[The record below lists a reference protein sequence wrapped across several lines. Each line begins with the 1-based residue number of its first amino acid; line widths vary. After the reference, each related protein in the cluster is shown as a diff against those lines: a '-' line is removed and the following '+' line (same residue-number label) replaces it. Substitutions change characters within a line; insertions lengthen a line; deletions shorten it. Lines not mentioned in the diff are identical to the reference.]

1 MTTVRSRVMVV
12 GSIAADLTVFSRR
25 LPRPGETVI
34 GDEFTLVLGG
44 KGANQAIAA
53 GRAGA
58 ATSMVGCIGA
68 DLFQHLVSAGLA
80 DAGVDTAHV
89 RAIDGERTGVA
100 HIRVDASGE
109 NDIVVVPLANS
120 RLDAA
125 HVDGAFDALGETVAV
140 LLTQLEIPHETAAH
154 SVHRAKSHG
163 VTVILDPAP
172 AHELPDDVWADV
184 DVVTPNETEA
194 TLLTGIPVSGVD
206 TAVAAGRRLLA
217 MGVGAAVITLA
228 SAGSVL
234 VTAAEVQFFEPLRVD
249 AVDTTAA
256 GDAFAGYLAA
266 GLATGMPLPD
276 AIRRAGAAGAI
287 TVTRRGASPS
297 LPALSQVEALLAR

>member
-1 MTTVRSRVMVV
+1 MVV

-172 AHELPDDVWADV
+172 AHELPDDVWADEESL
-184 DVVTPNETEA
+184 TIQQFNA
-194 TLLTGIPVSGVD
+194 FTLWV
-206 TAVAAGRRLLA
+206 
-217 MGVGAAVITLA
+217 
-228 SAGSVL
+228 
-234 VTAAEVQFFEPLRVD
+234 
-249 AVDTTAA
+249 
-256 GDAFAGYLAA
+256 
-266 GLATGMPLPD
+266 
-276 AIRRAGAAGAI
+276 
-287 TVTRRGASPS
+287 
-297 LPALSQVEALLAR
+297 